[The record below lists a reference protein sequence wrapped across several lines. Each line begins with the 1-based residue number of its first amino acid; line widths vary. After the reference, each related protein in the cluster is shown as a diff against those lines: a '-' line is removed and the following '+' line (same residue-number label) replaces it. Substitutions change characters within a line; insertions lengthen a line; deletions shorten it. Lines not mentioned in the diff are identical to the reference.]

1 MGVVMENEE
10 NLKKKNQTES
20 SNNNNLSTYSKLFR
34 RKSHEVIRK
43 FQDTSSEFISKVQ
56 GKPRQNTL
64 IMSDI
69 YSESE
74 IIAQTQD
81 HFKKF
86 KDLIKTGESN
96 PKGRVFNNVGQEVF
110 PPFIHG
116 KFINYTKLH
125 TATKPYENHAAYKD
139 WVIELF
145 VAFKQYLNVILP
157 LTEEFLKENAV
168 KALPEN
174 NFFSYLYALSELYL
188 EKIDLVFPNSNS
200 SVHDEKY
207 LQNKHNRELGFTIL
221 NQLTKT
227 FSDLEYNTNWVNLLV
242 NEKFLDKFLDCI
254 FELHYLK
261 LYSEIAHEK
270 SSPKIIASITP
281 AHISSLDSGQIYQ
294 KKEEMEKMITETAKQ
309 ILAELNFKTSNS
321 GGLQETTD
329 FSPNPPF

>member
-10 NLKKKNQTES
+10 NLKKNNQTES
-20 SNNNNLSTYSKLFR
+20 SNNNNLSIYSKLFR
-34 RKSHEVIRK
+34 RKSHEVIK
-43 FQDTSSEFISKVQ
+43 KVQGMGSELINSVQ
-56 GKPRQNTL
+56 GKPRKNTL

-81 HFKKF
+81 HFKEF
-86 KDLIKTGESN
+86 KNLIITGQSN
-96 PKGRVFNNVGQEVF
+96 PVGRAFNDVGQKVF
-110 PPFIHG
+110 PPFIYG

-157 LTEEFLKENAV
+157 LTEKFLKENAR

-227 FSDLEYNTNWVNLLV
+227 FSDLEYNANWVNLLV

-261 LYSEIAHEK
+261 MYSEIRHEGL
-270 SSPKIIASITP
+270 SPKIIACIIPSN
-281 AHISSLDSGQIYQ
+281 ISSLSADQIYL
-294 KKEEMEKMITETAKQ
+294 KKDGMEKAITNNAKQ